1 MCKEGGDGLSGRVR
15 GRGNEGCKVGGCCA
29 AMEEAGLRRG
39 GWREVR
45 EDGWMGLQVKR
56 VQGRNKVRS
65 RTLIINSLQLIDE
78 LSWTLHGAPAPFI
91 QIIPSANV
99 AEFFIFMSGTLTESI
114 VTFNLLAISDV
125 IFRPVRFKLFV

>member
-1 MCKEGGDGLSGRVR
+1 MRAGRWGGGVRGDG
-15 GRGNEGCKVGGCCA
+15 K
-29 AMEEAGLRRG
+29 EAGLRRV

-56 VQGRNKVRS
+56 VQFRNKVRS
-65 RTLIINSLQLIDE
+65 RTFIISSLQLIDE
-78 LSWTLHGAPAPFI
+78 LSWTLQGAPAPFI
-91 QIIPSANV
+91 QIIPCAKV
-99 AEFFIFMSGTLTESI
+99 AEFCISMSGKLTESI